1 MAVTDKLPCSNAAT
15 SVRRSRRIAAAAG
28 TGILV
33 AALTSSGSGA
43 AAPPRTVGE
52 LFVPTGSCFG
62 VTELQTKS
70 PGNQHRVPG
79 TGVITSMRTV
89 IGADGSPTTVTFK
102 VARAG
107 TTADTWRAVGTSR
120 AIPVTVNSV
129 VQRNLRIPTR
139 AGDVLGI
146 YAPAHD
152 CYRVATSEH
161 QITQGAGE
169 LSGAETAMSPING
182 YQLPIE
188 GTWEPDA
195 DGDRYGDRTQ
205 DSCATDPTTQRGC
218 ATSRPR
224 TLIRAISVAR
234 NGTVRVAFGANE
246 RATFRCAVDSP
257 AYRSCRSPFVRRL
270 APGRHTI
277 AVVATDRF
285 GNTDASPAI
294 ARVSVPRR

>member
-1 MAVTDKLPCSNAAT
+1 MALTDNLRGTSPAT
-15 SVRRSRRIAAAAG
+15 RVRRSRGVAAAVGAG
-28 TGILV
+28 LLV
-33 AALTSSGSGA
+33 TMLVSSGSGA
-43 AAPPRTVGE
+43 SAPPRHVGE

-62 VTELQTKS
+62 VTLLQTKL
-70 PGNQHRVPG
+70 PGNQHRIPG

-89 IGADGSPTTVTFK
+89 VGDGGSPTTVTFK

-107 TTADTWRAVGTSR
+107 ATAGTWRAVGTSR
-120 AIPVTVNSV
+120 AIPVTENSV

-146 YAPAHD
+146 YVPGHY
-152 CYRVATSEH
+152 CLRSATSEH
-161 QITQGAGE
+161 QMTQGSGD
-169 LSGAETAMSPING
+169 LSGTDTPMSPING
-182 YQLPIE
+182 YQIPIE

-195 DGDRYGDRTQ
+195 DRDRFGDRTQ

-224 TLIRAISVAR
+224 TLIRGVSVAR

-246 RATFRCAVDSP
+246 RATFRCTVDSP

-285 GNTDASPAI
+285 RNTDASPAV